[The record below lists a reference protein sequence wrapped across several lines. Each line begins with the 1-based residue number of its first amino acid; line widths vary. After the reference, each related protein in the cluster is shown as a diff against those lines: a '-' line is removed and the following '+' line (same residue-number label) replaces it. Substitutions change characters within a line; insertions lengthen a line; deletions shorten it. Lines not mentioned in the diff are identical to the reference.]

1 MLYLFN
7 LSLSTGSFPDKLK
20 LAKVIP
26 IFKKGD
32 TYLPSNYRPISLV
45 SIFSKLLEKIMYK
58 RLYSY
63 LQGNNILYRY
73 QFGFRKNHNTAL
85 ALIDVVDSIYQYLDH
100 TETVIGLYLDL
111 QKAFDTVNHKI
122 LLQKLI
128 IRCTRYS
135 FGLAQ

>member
-1 MLYLFN
+1 VLYLFN